1 MKRRKTHRHKSRKEK
16 RERFPDNSMKLFGV
30 FFELSGVLCLYRDSV
45 TVLAKIA
52 TTVTLMDKIKM
63 EFIH

>member
-1 MKRRKTHRHKSRKEK
+1 LREK
-16 RERFPDNSMKLFGV
+16 RERVPDNSIKLFGV
-30 FFELSGVLCLYRDSV
+30 FVELSGVLYLYRDYV

-52 TTVTLMDKIKM
+52 TTVTLMDNIKL

>member
-1 MKRRKTHRHKSRKEK
+1 
-16 RERFPDNSMKLFGV
+16 MKLFSV
-30 FFELSGVLCLYRDSV
+30 SFELSEVLYLYRDYV

>member
-1 MKRRKTHRHKSRKEK
+1 
-16 RERFPDNSMKLFGV
+16 MKLFDV

-63 EFIH
+63 EFIYYSVQQHL